1 MNSPRKQIL
10 LTNDD
15 GINSPGIWAAAQAL
29 APLGYVTI
37 VAPNVQYSGAGR
49 SHPLYTDG
57 TIQEQKLTIGGQE
70 WPAYAINGSPAQAVM
85 FAVLDVLPERPD
97 LVVSGINYGENVGS
111 DITMSGTVGAA
122 LEGAAWGVPA
132 IAISLQITN
141 DDYTG
146 NSHSVD
152 FSMAAYFCAYFAQK
166 VLEKGLP
173 EDTQVLKVDVPAHA
187 DQNTPWRMVRSS
199 PVRYFMPHSVGPRKL
214 NERASLRYSPIP
226 QETLS
231 QHPQTDAYTVSIAK
245 EVAVTPLSVDMTSRA
260 PLDNLDSFFR

>member
-57 TIQEQKLTIGGQE
+57 TIQEQKLTIGSQE

-97 LVVSGINYGENVGS
+97 LNDGVEGDGYYLFPGKAAYETATGTGASYSFNYSFEFL
-111 DITMSGTVGAA
+111 
-122 LEGAAWGVPA
+122 LEGSA
-132 IAISLQITN
+132 
-141 DDYTG
+141 
-146 NSHSVD
+146 
-152 FSMAAYFCAYFAQK
+152 
-166 VLEKGLP
+166 E
-173 EDTQVLKVDVPAHA
+173 
-187 DQNTPWRMVRSS
+187 
-199 PVRYFMPHSVGPRKL
+199 
-214 NERASLRYSPIP
+214 
-226 QETLS
+226 
-231 QHPQTDAYTVSIAK
+231 
-245 EVAVTPLSVDMTSRA
+245 
-260 PLDNLDSFFR
+260 